1 MAKNWWQVAGLRAG
15 ERNLTEGSRK
25 SLGVPV
31 VWAGCWDK
39 EGILRVA
46 PSGDSLVAQ
55 RLRFYVPSAGGQGSI
70 PGQGTRRLS
79 GKESARQCRRHR
91 KYGFN
96 PWAGKIP
103 WSRALE

>member
-1 MAKNWWQVAGLRAG
+1 MAGLGAG
-15 ERNLTEGSRK
+15 KRNLMEGSRK

-46 PSGDSLVAQ
+46 PSGDCLVVQ
-55 RLRFYVPSAGGQGSI
+55 WLRFYVPSAGGQGLI
-70 PGQGTRRLS
+70 PGQGTRGLS
-79 GKESARQCRRHR
+79 GKESACQCRRHR